1 MKRETR
7 FSRKITF
14 RVNMLEKGKKQI
26 FISDKNN
33 NENSNCYVFS
43 EFSLVLSFVV
53 FLPLNFR
60 ENDPIID

>member
-1 MKRETR
+1 
-7 FSRKITF
+7 
-14 RVNMLEKGKKQI
+14 MLEKGKKQI

-33 NENSNCYVFS
+33 NENSNCYFFS

>member
-1 MKRETR
+1 
-7 FSRKITF
+7 
-14 RVNMLEKGKKQI
+14 MLEKGKKQI